1 MPIFPEQYLAAYNQ
15 LIRNNPV
22 LYENKTCSIE
32 VSKIESTEYNMQM
45 KNQKYQL
52 SDAINALQL
61 LSGFHVNSGVFLEIT
76 IGLDYVINIMKS
88 LQ

>member
-1 MPIFPEQYLAAYNQ
+1 MGLFEFDHESGTYN
-15 LIRNNPV
+15 ITFESV

-32 VSKIESTEYNMQM
+32 VSKVVESTEYNMQM
-45 KNQKYQL
+45 EKQNYQL

-61 LSGFHVNSGVFLEIT
+61 LSGFHVNSDCFLQIT
-76 IGLDYVINIMKS
+76 IGLDYVINTMKS